1 VALTSGYGAKTL
13 GIEKLTDKEEKQAKI
28 VEMFDSIAD
37 TYDLANRVLSMGID
51 IQWRKKGCNK
61 AFEILNKK
69 TLDQITDVATG
80 TGDLLIYWREEA
92 EKSGIEIG
100 RFVGVDPSVGMLEV
114 ARKKVDF
121 AQFIEGKAQAL
132 PIADESS
139 DIISISYGIRNV
151 VDRVE
156 ALQEFHRALKPGGI
170 IVILEFT
177 KQERRGPID
186 KIVDFGMKQV
196 LPRIG
201 GLISK
206 NYEAYKYLPDSIE
219 EFLTTEMLSQE
230 LEEAGF
236 EMKYAKSFSMGI
248 STLLV
253 AQKK

>member
-1 VALTSGYGAKTL
+1 M
-13 GIEKLTDKEEKQAKI
+13 GIEKLTDKEQKQAKI
-28 VEMFDSIAD
+28 VEMFDNIAD

-51 IQWRKKGCNK
+51 IQWRKKGCDK

-69 TLDQITDVATG
+69 QLTQVTDVATG
-80 TGDLLIYWREEA
+80 TGDLLIYWREQA
-92 EKSGIEIG
+92 KKNGVHIEKY
-100 RFVGVDPSVGMLEV
+100 VGVDPSVGMLEV

-121 AQFIEGKAQAL
+121 AEFIEGKAQEL
-132 PIADESS
+132 PLEDASS
-139 DIISISYGIRNV
+139 DVISISYGIRNV

-170 IVILEFT
+170 VVILEFT
-177 KQERRGPID
+177 KQERKGVLD
-186 KIVDFGMKQV
+186 KVVDFGMKQV

-219 EFLTTEMLSQE
+219 EFLTTDMLSRE

-236 EMKYAKSFSMGI
+236 EMKYTKSFSMGI